1 MDYRID
7 GQWKTFVPYTT
18 DRFGIEKDQF
28 NMVHPDQAIKAD
40 AIRLNIVPQKE
51 ACVGILEAVI
61 E

>member
-1 MDYRID
+1 
-7 GQWKTFVPYTT
+7 
-18 DRFGIEKDQF
+18 
-28 NMVHPDQAIKAD
+28 MVHPDQTIKAD